1 MSILRP
7 VRFLLALSSLLLAPR
22 SLPAAEVTD
31 LGQGLSYLRVHAL
44 ADAGPGLPSALAAPT
59 TAVIDLRRA
68 TADEASL
75 AALRDG
81 LAVRNPAAAR
91 MFILVG
97 PDTPAAVADIVGHS
111 SALTL
116 GIAGSQPAPKVTV
129 QVDAA
134 TDRRAYD
141 ALETGTPVAALI
153 SGKIEKERYDE
164 ASLVQDFKSG
174 NVDASPPPAPDP
186 TAAKPADAK
195 AAATPPAPL
204 VDRVLQRAVHLH
216 RALLALRK

>member
-44 ADAGPGLPSALAAPT
+44 ADAGRGLRSTLASPT
-59 TAVIDLRRA
+59 AVVIDLRRA

-97 PDTPAAVADIVGHS
+97 PDTPAGVADIVGHS
-111 SALTL
+111 PALTL

-164 ASLVQDFKSG
+164 ATLVQDFKSG